1 MNAVSILGLIFS
13 GVMLAVSITNMALTN
28 ARNSKKDTAEQ
39 SREREDIREGLI
51 KANMK
56 LDQVCATTNET
67 RADIKSLNNGL
78 GALDKRVSIIE
89 RDVKTA
95 FMRIDELREK
105 QEKAEEEK

>member
-1 MNAVSILGLIFS
+1 MNAVSIISLIFS
-13 GVMLAVSITNMALTN
+13 GVMLAVSITNLAISN

-39 SREREDIREGLI
+39 IKEREDIREGLL

-67 RADIKSLNNGL
+67 RADIKGLDTGL

-95 FMRIDELREK
+95 FIRIDELREK
-105 QEKAEEEK
+105 QGKTED